1 MWLVI
6 GFIHARIMGDNE
18 EDRGIL
24 CQKRMLK
31 WVVEHVGRLRFCRA
45 GCRYHIRENKRV
57 CGNLTAN
64 KDWQRQDE
72 REGMRRTCLS
82 ALHFVKS
89 ALAAHKCAHV
99 YAHCRVFYFSQVLF
113 SSLRESDSGQV
124 TTPESHHPWSPTQTK
139 QHCRIPSWPCSCCA
153 SCYCYTKHI
162 LYYLEDM
169 SSV

>member
-1 MWLVI
+1 MHGSWETMRKTE
-6 GFIHARIMGDNE
+6 GYCARTDVDN
-18 EDRGIL
+18 GLLSI
-24 CQKRMLK
+24 
-31 WVVEHVGRLRFCRA
+31 VGRLRVCRA

-64 KDWQRQDE
+64 KDWQMQDE

-89 ALAAHKCAHV
+89 ALAAHKCTHV

-124 TTPESHHPWSPTQTK
+124 TTPESSHPWSPTQTK
-139 QHCRIPSWPCSCCA
+139 QHCRIPSWPCSSCCA

-162 LYYLEDM
+162 LYYLEEM